1 MIIYNSLFDLF
12 SRVHGS
18 ALYKG
23 MLPGLVSC
31 GLFAWLYFSAVRD
44 PVSDALKHPAE
55 VGIVINIVTFIM
67 LFRANY
73 AYLRYIEASS
83 AVHQFMGKWL
93 DATTHARCFHMQQS
107 HYDPIKP
114 PSFYDHPDLNRRGNL
129 TVDRSPSSSS
139 SQTPLPDEETYSDEP
154 IARPPSPPPRR
165 SHIANSIEYVPP
177 QSILRYRGNKA
188 KDSVWGIPTT
198 RMVGTRLD
206 GGWGKWYCY
215 ATETDD
221 TGSPI
226 FEESSATVDTVQG
239 DESLM
244 SLNAHFE
251 SLPEDLP
258 EERTHSST
266 NRADWYKTQG
276 FANFPPLVHDTIMP
290 HRPPSK
296 ETTPPLFLQELV
308 HLSSLLSAVALSS
321 LRNDS
326 EEVEAPLDV
335 YIPGSQWP
343 PADPDFMGVSD
354 RKQIGACSWLLP
366 NLRYWLLMDRGT
378 KYNATRPLLVLGGV
392 SDAEILFLQRAKG
405 PSAKTALAHFWLT
418 EFMTR
423 EHLAG
428 SMGTV
433 GPPIVSRLHQ
443 FLSDGMIFYNH
454 ARKITVT
461 PFPFIQAQLSVFCIL
476 VIMIVVP
483 LLMLNYVKQLWA
495 GFVLVFFCVSCLAG
509 LHEVAKELEN
519 PFRNVPNDL
528 PLCTLQAMYNE
539 SLVTLF
545 AGYHPD
551 SSWDPDQY
559 LTKAEGETTTADAT
573 KKNNTDTSLHKKET
587 VVPKQQPPTLSTP
600 REVVIQPEKHVAR
613 DAEIQKLI
621 DIVHKGSQ
629 ELQRM
634 HARIESQSAASIHT

>member
-31 GLFAWLYFSAVRD
+31 GLFGLLHSDAVRD
-44 PVSDALKHPAE
+44 PVGKALKHPAE
-55 VGIVINIVTFIM
+55 VGIVITIVTFIM

-139 SQTPLPDEETYSDEP
+139 SSQTPLPDEDPYCDEP
-154 IARPPSPPPRR
+154 IARPP

-177 QSILRYRGNKA
+177 QSVLRYRGNKA
-188 KDSVWGIPTT
+188 KASVWNIPTT

-206 GGWGKWYCY
+206 GGWGKWYCN
-215 ATETDD
+215 ATETED
-221 TGSPI
+221 I
-226 FEESSATVDTVQG
+226 FEESSATVDTVLG

-244 SLNAHFE
+244 SLNVHFE
-251 SLPEDLP
+251 SPPEDVP
-258 EERTHSST
+258 QERTHSST

-321 LRNDS
+321 LRNDL
-326 EEVEAPLDV
+326 EEVESPLDV

-343 PADPDFMGVSD
+343 PVDPDFMGVSD
-354 RKQIGACSWLLP
+354 RKQIGACTWFLP
-366 NLRYWLLMDRGT
+366 NLRYWLLTDRGA
-378 KYNATRPLLVLGGV
+378 KYNVTHPLLVLGGV
-392 SDAEILFLQRAKG
+392 SDAEISFLQRAKG
-405 PSAKTALAHFWLT
+405 PAAKTALAHFWFA

-433 GPPIVSRLHQ
+433 GPPIVSRLH
-443 FLSDGMIFYNH
+443 
-454 ARKITVT
+454 
-461 PFPFIQAQLSVFCIL
+461 
-476 VIMIVVP
+476 
-483 LLMLNYVKQLWA
+483 
-495 GFVLVFFCVSCLAG
+495 
-509 LHEVAKELEN
+509 
-519 PFRNVPNDL
+519 
-528 PLCTLQAMYNE
+528 
-539 SLVTLF
+539 
-545 AGYHPD
+545 
-551 SSWDPDQY
+551 
-559 LTKAEGETTTADAT
+559 
-573 KKNNTDTSLHKKET
+573 
-587 VVPKQQPPTLSTP
+587 
-600 REVVIQPEKHVAR
+600 
-613 DAEIQKLI
+613 
-621 DIVHKGSQ
+621 
-629 ELQRM
+629 
-634 HARIESQSAASIHT
+634 